1 PDPHVNAM
9 NGRNASQA
17 IRNPPGIVR
26 TQAHTTCLATP
37 HRTADSRCVVPTPTI
52 APVIVWV
59 VETGIPAWAVK
70 NNVAAAAVSALM
82 PPTGWSFVMRAP
94 SVWTIRHP
102 PNAVP
107 RAIAA
112 SADSFTHHGTEAS
125 GATLWAAMSRA
136 RITPLVFW
144 AAFVPCPR

>member
-1 PDPHVNAM
+1 H
-9 NGRNASQA
+9 AST
-17 IRNPPGIVR
+17 NDPGIV
-26 TQAHTTCLATP
+26 TIHAQTTCLAIP

-59 VETGIPAWAVK
+59 VDTGIPAWAVK
-70 NNVAAAAVSALM
+70 NSVAAAAVSALI

-112 SADSFTHHGTEAS
+112 SADSFTH
-125 GATLWAAMSRA
+125 
-136 RITPLVFW
+136 
-144 AAFVPCPR
+144 